1 MKNPRSLRQRT
12 ETIGELHD
20 AFDPRFLNQRIVGSG
35 ERKIRGGVFHE
46 PSGLK
51 QEVLHQIGS
60 IAAFSPRHISDTCS
74 NVASS
79 PAAAFA

>member
-1 MKNPRSLRQRT
+1 MKDPRSLRQRT
-12 ETIGELHD
+12 QIFGELHD
-20 AFDPRFLNQRIVGSG
+20 PYDPGFLHQRVVRLG

-46 PSGLK
+46 PSGLQ
-51 QEVLHQIGS
+51 QEVLYQVGS
-60 IAAFSPRHISDTCS
+60 IAAAWHTSDTCS